1 MNMEKLLE
9 QLETISGS
17 LKNPSFQ
24 KQTSQLVEIDK
35 IVKEFELLVEK
46 IRLQQ
51 DNTVLPNNSLKNLLI
66 EIAEKLD
73 LLSEHC
79 NINLD
84 KLDFIKD
91 IKPVG

>member
-51 DNTVLPNNSLKNLLI
+51 DNIVLPNNSLKNLLI